1 MKHNAAMTYK
11 NLWSEETTWKRW
23 GYMAEKISLV
33 EMLDWCGPRR
43 EGLKG
48 SSEHCNRPAD
58 SKETENFLITLAA
71 TLFTRINNF
80 AL

>member
-1 MKHNAAMTYK
+1 
-11 NLWSEETTWKRW
+11 
-23 GYMAEKISLV
+23 MAEKISLV